1 MFLLGPHGLANVEGK
16 IGVVGVAPS
25 RQAPALPPN
34 LATLRSSTTHVHAH
48 VHVHVH
54 VHVYGIF
61 TDTTGRA
68 AERFSN
74 QDTKMVVSKVVSSA
88 SWRETVSPLFN
99 QVSSLVLRKLGH
111 RSCL

>member
-1 MFLLGPHGLANVEGK
+1 MEGK

-34 LATLRSSTTHVHAH
+34 LATLRSSTTHVHA
-48 VHVHVH
+48 HVHVH

-99 QVSSLVLRKLGH
+99 QVFSSSKKTWTPKL
-111 RSCL
+111 SVTQ